1 MLLESAFPQGVF
13 FPSPARHSYP
23 LPDKKSIIP
32 GMIDVK
38 QEKIFVRLFG
48 FLDFFQGQA
57 VYILPGEK
65 NDFGF

>member
-1 MLLESAFPQGVF
+1 MF
-13 FPSPARHSYP
+13 FPLPVRLSGH